1 MQQRAC
7 RKFNKRPCKAVLQ
20 CSNSELYRWSQS
32 PICQSLSWQLMPSL
46 DAQIIYVKYQQ
57 MNSGRELFCEQSE
70 TLTLFFFLAEGMQ

>member
-1 MQQRAC
+1 
-7 RKFNKRPCKAVLQ
+7 
-20 CSNSELYRWSQS
+20 
-32 PICQSLSWQLMPSL
+32 MPSL